1 MYDGI
6 EYADFSVN
14 TKISLCFQ
22 YYLLITFYTIYI
34 LRQFNP
40 KYAQALCLRLE
51 NLKSNETHT
60 LFKNLCQNN

>member
-1 MYDGI
+1 MQDGI
-6 EYADFSVN
+6 EYADLSGN

-40 KYAQALCLRLE
+40 KYAQALCLTLE
-51 NLKSNETHT
+51 NLEK
-60 LFKNLCQNN
+60 KK